1 MAGSTLSS
9 AAQSSPADKSSVAD
23 LPEDKQALAEKIDPE
38 LLQMLA
44 RMPRRQQRQ
53 TLLLLMV
60 VENLLYEMMRERR
73 AREDLE

>member
-1 MAGSTLSS
+1 M
-9 AAQSSPADKSSVAD
+9 AD
-23 LPEDKQALAEKIDPE
+23 LPDDRRELAERIDPE

>member
-1 MAGSTLSS
+1 MA
-9 AAQSSPADKSSVAD
+9 DI
-23 LPEDKQALAEKIDPE
+23 PEDRLALADKIDPE

-53 TLLLLMV
+53 ILLLLMI

-73 AREDLE
+73 AKEDIE

>member
-1 MAGSTLSS
+1 MADVS
-9 AAQSSPADKSSVAD
+9 
-23 LPEDKQALAEKIDPE
+23 EDREALAEKIDPE

-44 RMPRRQQRQ
+44 RMPKRQQRQ